1 MKLLKVIENGTCDFC
16 QKETEVCQSQMENNR
31 TVTLCWK
38 DLQKLARMNL
48 KEKTD
53 APRSASS

>member
-16 QKETEVCQSQMENNR
+16 QEEHEVCHVQVEKKR
-31 TVTLCWK
+31 TVLLCWE
-38 DLQKLARMNL
+38 DLKKQARMNL

-53 APRSASS
+53 APRSAGS